1 MIGAMP
7 EQDEFRRT
15 VQRAHRRLDEAMP
28 YSPEW
33 AAAIEAV
40 EALELERGREK
51 RRDRPIHLKVVA

>member
-7 EQDEFRRT
+7 EQDELCRT
-15 VQRAHRRLDEAMP
+15 LQRAQRRLDEAMP

-40 EALELERGREK
+40 EELERGLEK
-51 RRDRPIHLKVVA
+51 RGDRPIHLKVVA